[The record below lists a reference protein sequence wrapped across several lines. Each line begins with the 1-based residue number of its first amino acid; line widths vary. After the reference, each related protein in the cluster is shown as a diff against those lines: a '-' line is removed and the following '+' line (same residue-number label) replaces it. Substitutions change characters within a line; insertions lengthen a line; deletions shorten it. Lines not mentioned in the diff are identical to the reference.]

1 MAARSKPYEFLRC
14 LRIEGQ
20 HADGTGPGLEFGH
33 APKRATV
40 TQHWRSGR
48 ATKHD
53 SFRQPAQPLAQSVL
67 QPGGGESGS
76 EPVLQSANFR
86 RLHPAL
92 AERFTRERLRRHQQR
107 GRDAGLQQSRL
118 SQPRRWRRRTLR
130 CRPWALTLDNEQS
143 IKTFMKSLSNPTAP
157 ALLHDTLAFT
167 LALAVSASLTLQA
180 AETGRT
186 FATPEAAVAALAS
199 AVSTTNQ
206 AELHAIFGPVT
217 DDLVN
222 PDAVQAAN
230 EFASFAAALAETNH
244 LTRESDTR
252 RILEL
257 GNAAWPFPVPIVQ
270 KDGRWFF
277 DTAAGKEEIVN
288 RRIGRNEL
296 SALKVVRAYVE
307 AQREYASRDRDGDGV
322 LKYAQKI
329 ISTPGAKDG
338 LFWSPDFDGEIS
350 PLGPLAADAA
360 AEGYHKGKKVPGDEP
375 QPFHGY
381 LFKILTRQGK
391 HAPGGKYDYIIN
403 GNMIGGFALVAL
415 PAEYGQSGMMTF
427 IVNQQGRVYQK
438 DLGPMTAKI
447 AGTMRA
453 YDPDKTWT
461 ISPD

>member
-1 MAARSKPYEFLRC
+1 MKHLIPNSIFTACRARG
-14 LRIEGQ
+14 I
-20 HADGTGPGLEFGH
+20 
-33 APKRATV
+33 V
-40 TQHWRSGR
+40 
-48 ATKHD
+48 
-53 SFRQPAQPLAQSVL
+53 
-67 QPGGGESGS
+67 
-76 EPVLQSANFR
+76 
-86 RLHPAL
+86 
-92 AERFTRERLRRHQQR
+92 
-107 GRDAGLQQSRL
+107 
-118 SQPRRWRRRTLR
+118 
-130 CRPWALTLDNEQS
+130 
-143 IKTFMKSLSNPTAP
+143 
-157 ALLHDTLAFT
+157 LAFFAAAQ
-167 LALAVSASLTLQA
+167 LNA

-186 FATPEAAVAALAS
+186 FATPEEAAAALAG
-199 AVSTTNQ
+199 AVQTTNHIELRAILGPA
-206 AELHAIFGPVT
+206 AE
-217 DDLVN
+217 DLVN

-230 EFASFAAALAETNH
+230 EFAEFAAALGETNR
-244 LTRESDTR
+244 LVRESDTR
-252 RILEL
+252 RVLEL
-257 GNAAWPFPVPIVQ
+257 GNDPWHFPVPIVK

-277 DTAAGKEEIVN
+277 DTVAGKDELLN
-288 RRIGRNEL
+288 RRIGANEL
-296 SALKVVRAYVE
+296 STLDVARAYVQ

-403 GNMIGGFALVAL
+403 GNMIGGFALVAW
-415 PAEYGQSGMMTF
+415 PAEYGQSGIMTF